1 MSTLISYPE
10 YLLFRYQGKVITD
23 RVIDNK
29 IYFKVLVKINDIT
42 EEVVEYH
49 SILNLDIK
57 NINSVV
63 LEYFPDVYIL
73 KDNSYHCIIPCSDK
87 PEDVIKTIQDFE
99 ANMNPNFITEV
110 NYEINP
116 VHVPEINPVP
126 VLEIEVETNM
136 NPNPTT
142 KINYEINPVLPFKIE
157 MGANMNPNPTTE
169 VNYEI
174 NPVSVPEIE
183 VETDMSRISFRIYE
197 NGMTIE
203 HIAKC
208 KGKSGT
214 YYLTRLISLAKE
226 LYLKN
231 ISLSDGS
238 ILIFGEEEHCS
249 FLLFIYYILLHGYSW
264 YNKYGFKSS
273 SHEKDMKHNA
283 IIRQMNILDFIKEGF
298 YAENKFLPD
307 ELKNNELTIDKY
319 ISEMKET
326 LSDIFDEKEFERM
339 TVVQFIKKIDQDY
352 ISKMKECDDKM
363 KFISKVILRGGY
375 FISYD
380 NFLELKI

>member
-10 YLLFRYQGKVITD
+10 YLLFRYQGKVITNK
-23 RVIDNK
+23 VIDDK

-42 EEVVEYH
+42 EQIVEYY

-99 ANMNPNFITEV
+99 ANMNPNFTTE
-110 NYEINP
+110 
-116 VHVPEINPVP
+116 
-126 VLEIEVETNM
+126 
-136 NPNPTT
+136 
-142 KINYEINPVLPFKIE
+142 INYEINPVPLPEINSVPLPEINPVSLFEVKT
-157 MGANMNPNPTTE
+157 NMNLNSTTE

-174 NPVSVPEIE
+174 NPVPVPEIE
-183 VETDMSRISFRIYE
+183 VEIDMSRISFRIYE

-226 LYLKN
+226 LYLKS

-249 FLLFIYYILLHGYSW
+249 FPFFVYYILLHGYSW

-273 SHEKDMKHNA
+273 SHGKDMKHNA

-326 LSDIFDEKEFERM
+326 LNDIFDEKEFEGL

-352 ISKMKECDDKM
+352 ISKIKECDDKM
-363 KFISKVILRGGY
+363 KFISKIILRGGY